1 MTVAVNAIAKH
12 VYPML
17 IFLRVTFKNHILS
30 GVSTA
35 SIVSANPAHWSNE
48 TLFLEHLKHFITC
61 ERPLKEG
68 PVDFKNHESKLA
80 IPAVDM
86 QIKWYFLVYKAT
98 PYIT

>member
-1 MTVAVNAIAKH
+1 MSVTVAVNAIAKH

-30 GVSTA
+30 GVHTA

-61 ERPLKEG
+61 ETPLR
-68 PVDFKNHESKLA
+68 
-80 IPAVDM
+80 
-86 QIKWYFLVYKAT
+86 KAQLILKIMSPNWQSQPST
-98 PYIT
+98 CK